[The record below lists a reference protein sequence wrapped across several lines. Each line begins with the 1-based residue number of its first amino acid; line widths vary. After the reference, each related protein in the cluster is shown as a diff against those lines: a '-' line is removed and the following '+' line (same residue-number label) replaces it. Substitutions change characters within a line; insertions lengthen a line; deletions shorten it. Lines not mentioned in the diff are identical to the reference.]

1 MNVPE
6 LEKTVGIEVYASKSL
21 GVGGRIREFPEDFVV
36 EEVLAD
42 GSKAEVKQ
50 AKKVVQVTGRGRYLA
65 CVMVKRNWDTILAV
79 EAIARQLGMNA
90 ENVHIAGI
98 KDAKAVTAQHIS
110 IGRVTPEQVLQVKIR
125 DINLCP
131 LRFVN
136 EKIHS
141 GLLSG
146 NCFRIVIRAVGYSSS
161 VIEKR
166 MENVLNELSS
176 LDGIPNFFGHQRFG
190 TVRPITHVVGEHI
203 VRGQWE
209 RAALT
214 FLAESSEF
222 EHPEARR
229 TRQQL
234 WDTKDFKVAL
244 YSFPHQLRYERFMLS
259 HLARHRNDFV
269 GAFRRLPM
277 KLCKLFVH
285 AYQSFLFNKFLSARI
300 THEMPLNHVLNED
313 YTVNVNNATCVAL
326 PLVGFRQSLSAGR
339 QGELENEILES
350 ENVKPNDFR
359 VPQMPKI
366 SAPGRLRTA
375 LAFINSLSIEK
386 PTLDQANCEIRQIR
400 IGFMLPKGSYATVLL
415 REFMKPGNLV
425 KAGF

>member
-1 MNVPE
+1 MNVPK
-6 LEKTVGIEVYASKSL
+6 LEKTVGIEVYASKSP
-21 GVGGRIREFPEDFVV
+21 GIGGRIRQFPEDFVV
-36 EEVLAD
+36 EEVLTD

-50 AKKVVQVTGRGRYLA
+50 TKKAVQVTGRGRYLA

-79 EAIARQLGMNA
+79 EAVAKQLGMNA

-110 IGRVTPEQVLQVKIR
+110 IGRVTPEQVSQVKIR
-125 DINLCP
+125 DINLYP

-146 NCFRIVIRAVGYSSS
+146 NCFRIVIRAMGYASS
-161 VIEKR
+161 VIENR

-190 TVRPITHVVGEHI
+190 TRRPITHVVGEHI
-203 VRGQWE
+203 IRGDWE
-209 RAALT
+209 KAALT

-229 TRQQL
+229 ARQQL
-234 WDTKDFKVAL
+234 WDTRDFKTAL

-259 HLARHRNDFV
+259 HLARHRSDFI

-277 KLCKLFVH
+277 KLCKLFVQ

-300 THEMPLNHVLNED
+300 KHEMPLNHVLNED
-313 YTVNVNNATCVAL
+313 YTMKIINTACVAL
-326 PLVGFRQSLSAGR
+326 PLVGFNQFISAGR
-339 QGELENEILES
+339 QGELEKEILEA
-350 ENVKPNDFR
+350 EDVKPNDFR

-386 PTLDQANCEIRQIR
+386 PTRDQANHSKRQIR

>member
-1 MNVPE
+1 
-6 LEKTVGIEVYASKSL
+6 
-21 GVGGRIREFPEDFVV
+21 
-36 EEVLAD
+36 
-42 GSKAEVKQ
+42 
-50 AKKVVQVTGRGRYLA
+50 
-65 CVMVKRNWDTILAV
+65 
-79 EAIARQLGMNA
+79 
-90 ENVHIAGI
+90 
-98 KDAKAVTAQHIS
+98 
-110 IGRVTPEQVLQVKIR
+110 
-125 DINLCP
+125 
-131 LRFVN
+131 
-136 EKIHS
+136 
-141 GLLSG
+141 SG

-214 FLAESSEF
+214 FLAESSEY

-229 TRQQL
+229 ARQQL
-234 WDTKDFKVAL
+234 WDTRDFKAAL
-244 YSFPHQLRYERFMLS
+244 YCFPHQLRYERFMLS

-300 THEMPLNHVLNED
+300 KHGMPLNQVLNED
-313 YTVNVNNATCVAL
+313 YAVNVNNAACVAL
-326 PLVGFRQSLSAGR
+326 PLVGFNQFISAGR
-339 QGELENEILES
+339 QGELENEILGA

-366 SAPGRLRTA
+366 SASGRLRTA

-386 PTLDQANCEIRQIR
+386 PTLDQANHSKRQIR

-415 REFMKPGNLV
+415 REFMKSGNLV